1 MYAELVVEDVEE
13 FAFYAANVTLAKDA
27 STECPMDVLESR
39 VIAVL
44 FTRGKVRSATS
55 VQKIIEGRRGGTHLV
70 SKDECTQEDTFAGP
84 LLEGDLKMW
93 LCAVDVHECYEE
105 DW

>member
-13 FAFYAANVTLAKDA
+13 FAFYTANVTLAKDT

-55 VQKIIEGRRGGTHLV
+55 VQKE
-70 SKDECTQEDTFAGP
+70 S
-84 LLEGDLKMW
+84 
-93 LCAVDVHECYEE
+93 
-105 DW
+105 